1 MGKSVDDEIKEK
13 AFQLWRKCG
22 RSPERVVKEL
32 RDQGHMV
39 TRQSIDTWKNKGLW
53 EDRAARAEALEQT
66 VNDPQLSG
74 EEKMIAA
81 LLGQKD
87 RYEKYFETLPI
98 GEMDTQAV
106 YAYTNMITTI
116 QSIRQKTAAYKAEQF
131 IDFMKD
137 LIGWLSKNDPE
148 SVPAIEK
155 NFDDF
160 IAFAKE
166 KYGKR

>member
-22 RSPERVVKEL
+22 RSPDRVVKEL
-32 RDQGHMV
+32 RGEGHMV
-39 TRQSIDTWKNKGLW
+39 TRQSIDTWKNKGAW
-53 EDRAARAEALEQT
+53 EDRAARAELLEQKT
-66 VNDPQLSG
+66 TDPQLSG

-81 LLGQKD
+81 LIGQKD
-87 RYEKYFETLPI
+87 RYEQYFETLPI
-98 GEMDTQAV
+98 GQMDTQAV

-116 QSIRQKTAAYKAEQF
+116 QNIRQKTANYKAELF

-137 LIGWLSKNDPE
+137 LISFLSKNDAE

-155 NFDDF
+155 NLDEF
-160 IAFAKE
+160 ILFANDR
-166 KYGKR
+166 YKR